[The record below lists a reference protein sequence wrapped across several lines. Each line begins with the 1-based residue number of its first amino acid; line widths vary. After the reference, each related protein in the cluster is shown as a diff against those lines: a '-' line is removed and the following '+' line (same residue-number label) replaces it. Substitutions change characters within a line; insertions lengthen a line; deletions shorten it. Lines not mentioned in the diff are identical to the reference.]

1 MIPDPAQGTSTRGNG
16 PFSRPVA
23 ALALIYLLATA
34 LPASILGLNRT
45 VPGASSGAA
54 VLPTTVLFI
63 VLAAMGTAFFLVRVD
78 PFLHR
83 RPVVR
88 IQLLFFTLAFSA
100 GLFVLSGWPGISSGT
115 AMLLNSANLFVLAL
129 LLGSWMV
136 VPLKRAAE
144 LVPVCAVMTA
154 ADLFSVFG
162 GPSRGMAK
170 DIAAYYEGGRVGPVP
185 AADFLLLKVAVPGMP
200 ALVPVFGVADWIMVV
215 FLAATAARF
224 GLDDNLAGRGL
235 DSMVAGG
242 RTRPYLGVSVVGLC
256 LAVLLARSS
265 GVFLPALPVV
275 AAVFLGYVL
284 VRYPGVRRLRTSDWA
299 LVLLT
304 VAVMAGL
311 TVYHSASL

>member
-1 MIPDPAQGTSTRGNG
+1 MIPDPAEGNSTGG
-16 PFSRPVA
+16 KRPLDHPLA
-23 ALALIYLLATA
+23 ALALICFLAAA
-34 LPASILGLNRT
+34 LPALILILNRA
-45 VPGASSGAA
+45 VPEAPSGTS
-54 VLPTTVLFI
+54 VLPATGLFI
-63 VLAAMGTAFFLVRVD
+63 VLAATGTAFFLVRVD

-88 IQLLFFTLAFSA
+88 ILLLFFSLALSA
-100 GLFVLSGWPGISSGT
+100 GLFLLSGRPGISFNT
-115 AMLLNSANLFVLAL
+115 VMLINSATLFVLAL

-154 ADLFSVFG
+154 ADLFSVLG
-162 GPSRGMAK
+162 GPSRGMAM
-170 DIAAYYEGGRVGPVP
+170 DIAAYYGGGRLGPVP

-200 ALVPVFGVADWIMVV
+200 VLVPVFGVADWIMVV

-224 GLDDNLAGRGL
+224 GLDDNLTGHGL
-235 DSMVAGG
+235 DTMVAAG
-242 RTRPYLGVSVVGLC
+242 RTRPYLGVPVVGLG
-256 LAVLLARSS
+256 LAVLLARGS

-284 VRYPGVRRLRTSDWA
+284 VRYPGVRRLRLSDWA

-304 VAVMAGL
+304 VAVTVGL
-311 TVYHSASL
+311 TVYHSASA